1 MTDTPTILLTGA
13 TDGIGRQ
20 TAEELAATGAH
31 LILHGR
37 NQAKLDAVVA
47 RLERIEGRGELETV
61 VADLSDLEQVRTL
74 AKEVDRRLGA
84 QGLDVLL
91 NNAGVFVNERQTG
104 AQGHELTWTVN
115 YLAPFLL
122 SHLLLPALRRAA
134 DGGRIVNV
142 SSVAHSRGQ
151 LRWSDFD
158 SARSPGREDKLARGY
173 GAYEAYAQS
182 KLALTMFSKELA
194 ERLGEQGPLVVSLH
208 PGVVSTKLLIE
219 GFGVQGSDSLGE
231 GAATSV
237 HLALLSAERLRP
249 DNGAYFTRKKVA
261 ATNPA
266 VRDTAARERLY
277 AQTCE
282 VLGIAA
288 VS

>member
-1 MTDTPTILLTGA
+1 MTHPPTILLTGA
-13 TDGIGRQ
+13 SDGIGRQ
-20 TAEELAATGAH
+20 TASELAAAGAH

-47 RLERIEGRGELETV
+47 SLERIPGHGAIETV
-61 VADLSDLEQVRTL
+61 VADLSDLEQVRAL
-74 AKEVDRRLGA
+74 AEEVDRRLGER
-84 QGLDVLL
+84 GLDVLL
-91 NNAGVFVNERQTG
+91 NNAGVYLKQRETG

-122 SHLLLPALRRAA
+122 SHLLLPALQRSE

-142 SSVAHSRGQ
+142 SSVAHSRGR
-151 LRWSDFD
+151 LNWKDLNFT
-158 SARSPGREDKLARGY
+158 RGY
-173 GAYEAYAQS
+173 SAYDAYAQS

-194 ERLGEQGPLVVSLH
+194 ERLGDQGPLVVSLH

-219 GFGVQGSDSLGE
+219 GFGVEGSESLSE

-237 HLALLSAERLRP
+237 HLALLPAERLRA
-249 DNGAYFTRKKVA
+249 DNGGYFARKKIA
-261 ATNPA
+261 ASNPL
-266 VRDTAARERLY
+266 VRDAEARARLY

-282 VLGIAA
+282 LLGIA
-288 VS
+288 SIS